1 MPLLF
6 ESRDILHM
14 PKKIGPERRARAG
27 REVRE
32 HLGEYQNVTAAS
44 VAMAKQL
51 GVPRVGCAVRS
62 WRRSAG

>member
-1 MPLLF
+1 
-6 ESRDILHM
+6 M